1 MTIEL
6 RVRVPINAL
15 VGEGPVWDDQK
26 SVLWWID
33 ILSSKLY
40 AFDPQTEVNRE
51 WDVGQHVGTVV
62 PWRDQEVALALAH
75 GFGSFH
81 LETGQV
87 RIFNDPECNQP
98 GNRFNDGKCDPAG
111 RLWAGTMAYE
121 DPRNQGSL
129 YCLDTNCQVTK
140 VLGGIGIS
148 NGIIWSHDHKT
159 MYYIDSLSFALRAWD
174 FAVNSAS
181 IANERTILQV
191 EPDFGLPDG
200 MTIDEEGMLWVAFYG
215 GGKVCRVHA
224 ETGEILQTLDMP
236 VSAITACAFGEAEL
250 DTLYIT
256 CAAQGLSEAELAKA
270 PQAGNLFSAQT
281 GFKGV
286 PATRFGGQP
295 PQPAPQKSS

>member
-1 MTIEL
+1 MTTEL
-6 RVRVPINAL
+6 QVRVPVNAL
-15 VGEGPVWDDQK
+15 VGEGPIWDDRK

-33 ILSSKLY
+33 ILSGKLY
-40 AFDPQTEVNRE
+40 AFDPQTNTNRE

-62 PWRDQEVALALAH
+62 PWQDQAVVLALAH

-81 LETGQV
+81 LATGQIT
-87 RIFNDPECNQP
+87 IFNDPECNQP

-121 DPRNQGSL
+121 DPRDQGSL
-129 YCLDTNCQVTK
+129 YCLDTDYQVTK

-148 NGIIWSHDHKT
+148 NGIVWSHDHKT
-159 MYYIDSLSFALRAWD
+159 MYYIDSMSFAIRAWNFRID
-174 FAVNSAS
+174 RAAITNA
-181 IANERTILQV
+181 RTILQV
-191 EPDFGLPDG
+191 DPAFGLPDG

-215 GGKVCRVHA
+215 GSKVCRIHS

-236 VSAITACAFGEAEL
+236 VPAITACAFGDAEL

-256 CAAQGLSEAELAKA
+256 CAAQGMSAAELAEA
-270 PQAGNLFSAQT
+270 PQNGNLFSIRT

-286 PATRFGGQP
+286 PATRFGG
-295 PQPAPQKSS
+295 